1 MAESYPLLTKC
12 AGCSTQ
18 LQRSCTVC
26 TRCRSRYCG
35 PTCAKRHYE
44 NGHSLVCKKIAQR
57 GGVEQCNADR
67 KYNEAAKKAVA
78 ACTYDVAALNERF
91 ANAGRAADVAA
102 LNDCS
107 DACSLANYTAC
118 YICGGDFLGD
128 LVRGCEC
135 RADGSFVHLSCLV
148 HRAKVAI
155 DDLTVLKT
163 GLGSPFAGMRM
174 PTTTEE
180 AAESVESQDFVA
192 FVANAMRRHW
202 TVCEYCDTCINRRDG
217 NHPKDDDPGRKY
229 STGVAMGWA
238 CFKSY
243 VRGPEILKLGAMW
256 ALAESLLV
264 NRKQEQAIHVYRQ
277 SLKALPSPLIDIFIE
292 YYCNQLAKR
301 LLNVQLDDIETILP
315 SERRV
320 VAQFKEQY
328 GSQFT
333 SKMEGM
339 IQDTTE
345 FHNVVDDYLAL
356 SVRVLIQGYWP
367 TTVWPTIASIEQS
380 SYLHEEL
387 VMCKEAF
394 EEYYADKHSNR
405 QLSWI
410 WSLGH
415 ATVTAFFGDVSYDL
429 QLTTLQTVVL
439 LLFNPVNGKPR
450 SLGYKTIR
458 MRVKIPEETLRR
470 VLRSLACGRYRI
482 LAKTPYG
489 LTIHQADKFAVNTN
503 FSCRYDF
510 IIRMPVASFDD
521 SIPKRVEYDSSWTD
535 PWIKIDAAIVRIMKR
550 HEVMSHRRL
559 MAKVEYQLASFGP
572 NPEHLPELIKRSI
585 EGLINREYLARDLLG
600 GRDGYRYL
608 P

>member
-1 MAESYPLLTKC
+1 
-12 AGCSTQ
+12 
-18 LQRSCTVC
+18 
-26 TRCRSRYCG
+26 
-35 PTCAKRHYE
+35 
-44 NGHSLVCKKIAQR
+44 LVCKKIAQR

-67 KYNEAAKKAVA
+67 KYSEAAKAAVEFCASDVSFLNEWLASASCA
-78 ACTYDVAALNERF
+78 ADVGALNEC
-91 ANAGRAADVAA
+91 ADAR
-102 LNDCS
+102 
-107 DACSLANYTAC
+107 SLANYTAC

-135 RADGSFVHLSCLV
+135 REDGGFVHLSCLV

-163 GLGSPFAGMRM
+163 GLGSPFAGVRM
-174 PTTTEE
+174 PKTTEE
-180 AAESVESQDFVA
+180 AAASVESQDFVA

-202 TVCEYCDTCINRRDG
+202 TVCEYCDTCINRIDDNRSDG
-217 NHPKDDDPGRKY
+217 LGRKY

-243 VRGPEILKLGAMW
+243 VSGPETLKLGAMW

-277 SLKALPSPLIDIFIE
+277 SLKALPSPLIDIFID

-315 SERRV
+315 VERRV
-320 VAQFKEQY
+320 VAQFKERY

-356 SVRVLIQGYWP
+356 SVRVLVQGYWP
-367 TTVWPTIASIEQS
+367 TTVWPTIEWIEQS

-387 VMCKEAF
+387 VMCQEAF
-394 EEYYADKHSNR
+394 EEYYADKYSNR
-405 QLSWI
+405 KLSWI

-415 ATVTAFFGDVSYDL
+415 VLVAAIFGDVSYDL

-450 SLGYKTIR
+450 SLGYKAIR
-458 MRVKIPEETLRR
+458 MRVNVPEETLKR

-489 LTIHQADKFAVNTN
+489 LTIHQADKFAVNTK
-503 FSCRYDF
+503 FSCPSTLRQ
-510 IIRMPVASFDD
+510 IRMPMASFDD
-521 SIPKRVEYDSSWTD
+521 SFPKQVEYDSGWIDSWM
-535 PWIKIDAAIVRIMKR
+535 KIDTAVVRIMKK

-559 MAKVEYQLASFGP
+559 MAKVEYQLASFCQD
-572 NPEHLPELIKRSI
+572 PEHLPELIERSI
-585 EGLINREYLARDLLG
+585 EGLVDREYLARDLVG
-600 GRDGYRYL
+600 QGVDGYRYL

>member
-1 MAESYPLLTKC
+1 
-12 AGCSTQ
+12 
-18 LQRSCTVC
+18 
-26 TRCRSRYCG
+26 
-35 PTCAKRHYE
+35 
-44 NGHSLVCKKIAQR
+44 
-57 GGVEQCNADR
+57 
-67 KYNEAAKKAVA
+67 
-78 ACTYDVAALNERF
+78 
-91 ANAGRAADVAA
+91 
-102 LNDCS
+102 
-107 DACSLANYTAC
+107 
-118 YICGGDFLGD
+118 
-128 LVRGCEC
+128 
-135 RADGSFVHLSCLV
+135 
-148 HRAKVAI
+148 
-155 DDLTVLKT
+155 
-163 GLGSPFAGMRM
+163 
-174 PTTTEE
+174 
-180 AAESVESQDFVA
+180 
-192 FVANAMRRHW
+192 
-202 TVCEYCDTCINRRDG
+202 
-217 NHPKDDDPGRKY
+217 
-229 STGVAMGWA
+229 MGWA

-277 SLKALPSPLIDIFIE
+277 SLKALPSPLIDIFID

-315 SERRV
+315 VERRV

-356 SVRVLIQGYWP
+356 SVRVLVQGYWP
-367 TTVWPTIASIEQS
+367 TTVWPTIEWIEQS

-387 VMCKEAF
+387 VMCQEAF
-394 EEYYADKHSNR
+394 EEYYADKYSNR
-405 QLSWI
+405 KLSWI

-415 ATVTAFFGDVSYDL
+415 VLVAAIFGDVSYDL

-450 SLGYKTIR
+450 SLGYKAIR
-458 MRVKIPEETLRR
+458 MRVNVPEETLKR

-489 LTIHQADKFAVNTN
+489 LTIHQADKFAVNTK
-503 FSCRYDF
+503 FSCPSTLRQ
-510 IIRMPVASFDD
+510 IRMPMASFDD
-521 SIPKRVEYDSSWTD
+521 SFPKQVEYDSGWIDSWM
-535 PWIKIDAAIVRIMKR
+535 KIDTAVVRIMKK

-559 MAKVEYQLASFGP
+559 MAKVEYQLASFCQD
-572 NPEHLPELIKRSI
+572 PEHLPELIKRSI
-585 EGLINREYLARDLLG
+585 EGLVDREYLARDLVG
-600 GRDGYRYL
+600 QGVDGYRYL